1 MTNETN
7 ANAALE
13 PKAEVK
19 RIEDDATEVRPRKS
33 GPAIVVRAHNVVKSF
48 GRNTVLKG
56 IDMEIHRGKVVVILG
71 PSGSGKSTFL
81 RAINHLES
89 IDSGSIQVDGVQ
101 IGYVEKDGVL
111 EEAPYSVVAQQRR
124 RIGMVFQSFNLFPHM
139 TVLENVMEAP
149 VHVHGED
156 PAVVRPRALKLLK
169 RVGLLEKANEYPR
182 RLSGGQQQ
190 RVSIARALCIK
201 PDLLLFDE
209 PTSALDPELV
219 GEVLNTIRGLAK
231 EGFTMVVVT
240 HEIPFTRE
248 VADWV
253 VFMAD
258 GRVVEEGKPRD
269 VLVHPKQQRTR
280 EFLKRYL
287 PPETQ
292 AAEPAAAG

>member
-1 MTNETN
+1 MTTKTSAGREQTTVS
-7 ANAALE
+7 
-13 PKAEVK
+13 P
-19 RIEDDATEVRPRKS
+19 ITE
-33 GPAIVVRAHNVVKSF
+33 GPDIVVLARNVQKSF
-48 GRNTVLKG
+48 NGVQVLKG
-56 IDMEIHRGKVVVILG
+56 IDLEVHRGKVVAILG

-81 RAINHLES
+81 RCINHLEKM
-89 IDSGSIQVDGVQ
+89 DAGSIQVDGVQ
-101 IGYVEKDGVL
+101 IGYVEKDGQL
-111 EEAPYSVVAQQRR
+111 EEAPYRVTARQRS

-139 TVLENVMEAP
+139 TVLENVMEVP

-156 PAVVRPRALKLLK
+156 PDIVRERALNLLA
-169 RVGLLEKANEYPR
+169 RVGLAQKANEYPK

-209 PTSALDPELV
+209 PTSALDPQLV
-219 GEVLNTIRGLAK
+219 GEVLGVIRQLADD
-231 EGFTMVVVT
+231 GFTMVVVT

-258 GRVVEEGKPRD
+258 GLVVEQGKPKD
-269 VLVHPKQQRTR
+269 VLVHPQKERTK

-287 PPETQ
+287 AQ
-292 AAEPAAAG
+292 AAETSGAAS

>member
-1 MTNETN
+1 MTTKTSAGREQTTVS
-7 ANAALE
+7 
-13 PKAEVK
+13 P
-19 RIEDDATEVRPRKS
+19 ITE
-33 GPAIVVRAHNVVKSF
+33 GPDIVVLARNVQKSF
-48 GRNTVLKG
+48 NGVQVLKG
-56 IDMEIHRGKVVVILG
+56 IDLEVHRGKVVAILG

-81 RAINHLES
+81 RCINHLEKM
-89 IDSGSIQVDGVQ
+89 DAGSIQVDGVQ
-101 IGYVEKDGVL
+101 IGYVEKNGEL
-111 EEAPYSVVAQQRR
+111 EEAPYSVTARQRS

-139 TVLENVMEAP
+139 TVLENVMEVP

-156 PAVVRPRALKLLK
+156 PDIVRERALNLLA
-169 RVGLLEKANEYPR
+169 RVGLAQKANEYPK

-209 PTSALDPELV
+209 PTSALDPQLV
-219 GEVLNTIRGLAK
+219 GEVLGVIRQLADD
-231 EGFTMVVVT
+231 GFTMVVVT

-258 GRVVEEGKPRD
+258 GLVVEQGKPKD
-269 VLVHPKQQRTR
+269 VLVHPQKERTK

-287 PPETQ
+287 AQ
-292 AAEPAAAG
+292 AAETSGAAA